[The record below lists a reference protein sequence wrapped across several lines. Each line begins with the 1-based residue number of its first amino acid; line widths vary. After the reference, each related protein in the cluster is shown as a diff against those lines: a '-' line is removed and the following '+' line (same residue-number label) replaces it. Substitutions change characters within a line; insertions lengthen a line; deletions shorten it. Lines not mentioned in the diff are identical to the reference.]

1 MQPNVYM
8 QESHPCPQN
17 YVLPPLPLT
26 RLHGIS
32 GPVQGHQSAGSDRK
46 STIVSRE
53 VNSLKD
59 LTPDKPTTHF
69 DSFLR
74 LPSAIL

>member
-1 MQPNVYM
+1 MP
-8 QESHPCPQN
+8 SKLCTP
-17 YVLPPLPLT
+17 LLPLT

-32 GPVQGHQSAGSDRK
+32 GLVQGHQSAGSDRK

-59 LTPDKPTTHF
+59 LTPDKPTPHF